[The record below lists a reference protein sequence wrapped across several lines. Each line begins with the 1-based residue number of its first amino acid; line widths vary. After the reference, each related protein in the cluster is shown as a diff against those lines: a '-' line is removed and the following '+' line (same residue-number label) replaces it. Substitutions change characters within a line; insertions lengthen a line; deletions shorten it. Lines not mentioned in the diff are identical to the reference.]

1 MLKKIRDFM
10 DADVA
15 MVILIDTIEDFEIL
29 ASIMQTIGL
38 NRLNYEAYKDDITN
52 YMLELRMPYYRY
64 LAMMQELRKSG
75 YTLKPETKV
84 DIFNRLTKI
93 ES

>member
-1 MLKKIRDFM
+1 MLNKIRDFM
-10 DADVA
+10 DTDVK

-29 ASIMQTIGL
+29 ESVMRTIGL
-38 NRLNYEAYKDDITN
+38 NRLNYEVYKDSITN
-52 YMLELRMPYYRY
+52 YMLELRTPYNRY

-75 YTLKPETKV
+75 YTLKQETKV
-84 DIFNRLTKI
+84 DIFNRLKKI

>member
-1 MLKKIRDFM
+1 M
-10 DADVA
+10 DTDVT

-29 ASIMQTIGL
+29 ASVMRTIGL
-38 NRLNYEAYKDDITN
+38 NRLNYEVYKDTITN
-52 YMLELRMPYYRY
+52 YMLELRMPYNRY
-64 LAMMQELRKSG
+64 LAMMQELRKFG
-75 YTLKPETKV
+75 YTLRPETKV

>member
-1 MLKKIRDFM
+1 MLNKIRDFM
-10 DADVA
+10 DTDVK

-29 ASIMQTIGL
+29 ASVMRTIGL
-38 NRLNYEAYKDDITN
+38 NRLNYEVYKDSITN
-52 YMLELRMPYYRY
+52 YMLELQTPYNRY

-75 YTLKPETKV
+75 YTLKQETKV
-84 DIFNRLTKI
+84 DIFNRLKKI